1 MSAYRDG
8 TASAQ
13 RVASDNGFRCAG
25 KGYEVKEDM
34 KILAVCGMGLG
45 SSMVLKLTLG
55 KVLKQLSLK
64 ADVEVSD
71 IGSAHSQQADL
82 IVTSAEL
89 AERLTGTHIPV
100 IVIKNYVDQKE
111 MKDKLLAVLDH
122 AKQGG

>member
-1 MSAYRDG
+1 
-8 TASAQ
+8 
-13 RVASDNGFRCAG
+13 
-25 KGYEVKEDM
+25 M

-55 KVLKQLSLK
+55 KVLKQVGLS
-64 ADVEVSD
+64 ADVEVTD

-89 AERLTGTHIPV
+89 AERLAGTHIPV

-122 AKQGG
+122 AKQGGK

>member
-1 MSAYRDG
+1 
-8 TASAQ
+8 
-13 RVASDNGFRCAG
+13 
-25 KGYEVKEDM
+25 M

-55 KVLKQLSLK
+55 KVLKQLGLS

-71 IGSAHSQQADL
+71 IGTAHSERADL
-82 IVTSAEL
+82 IVTSAEFG
-89 AERLTGTHIPV
+89 ERLADMRIPV
-100 IVIKNYVDQKE
+100 VVIKNYVDQKE

>member
-1 MSAYRDG
+1 
-8 TASAQ
+8 
-13 RVASDNGFRCAG
+13 
-25 KGYEVKEDM
+25 M

-55 KVLKQLSLK
+55 KVLKQLGLN
-64 ADVEVSD
+64 ADVEVTD
-71 IGSAHSQQADL
+71 IGSAHSQPADL

-89 AERLTGTHIPV
+89 AERLAGTHIPV

-111 MKDKLLAVLDH
+111 MKDKLLAVVDH

>member
-1 MSAYRDG
+1 
-8 TASAQ
+8 
-13 RVASDNGFRCAG
+13 
-25 KGYEVKEDM
+25 M

-55 KVLKQLSLK
+55 KVLKQLGLT

-71 IGSAHSQQADL
+71 ISSAQSQQADL

-89 AERLTGTHIPV
+89 AERLAGTHIPV

-111 MKDKLLAVLDH
+111 MKEKFVAVLDH